1 MEIQRRTSWL
11 FVALTTIFTSP
22 TPLRAEPIII
32 SVTSPPALSFLVDE
46 AFSTSWSQSGS
57 YTDVSIAALVDGGPR
72 SGPGFWDQW
81 HSWKKSARNGT
92 GRSGR

>member
-11 FVALTTIFTSP
+11 FVALTTILTSP

-57 YTDVSIAALVDGGPR
+57 YTDVSIAALVDGGPNTTAFAYLTTQI
-72 SGPGFWDQW
+72 GPGTTT
-81 HSWKKSARNGT
+81 A
-92 GRSGR
+92 